1 MKRST
6 SDMVRWLT
14 PQEVGQMAGG
24 FTAEFIR
31 LEIKAGALLEVRVM
45 EKMFEPLFTVTAAHL
60 AAFAVV
66 ERVLTHGWEYS
77 RKGWPWRHVVSQ
89 LVIFT
94 VAWTTIVC
102 AVCALWVWL

>member
-31 LEIKAGALLEVRVM
+31 LEIKAGALPARLLISKRG
-45 EKMFEPLFTVTAAHL
+45 KLGRYRITL
-60 AAFAVV
+60 ADAQAYVAQM
-66 ERVLTHGWEYS
+66 HGRTS
-77 RKGWPWRHVVSQ
+77 
-89 LVIFT
+89 
-94 VAWTTIVC
+94 A
-102 AVCALWVWL
+102 